1 MMECLYKTT
10 TKFTLEEYKKFN
22 NAVLMK
28 KHIWILMSVAILF
41 ILLGGILLR
50 SPFLI
55 AFAVL
60 YPFLFIFIKNNS
72 VKRVFHSNQITKNV
86 DVTFEFYEDYFK
98 ETHEAGEAKIPYDKL
113 NEIIETKTNFYLMI
127 AKNQGYMILKENMP
141 EGLEEFIRNI
151 KTLKGC

>member
-1 MMECLYKTT
+1 MMECLFKTT
-10 TKFTLEEYKKFN
+10 TRFTLEEYKKFN
-22 NAVLMK
+22 NAILMK
-28 KHIWILMSVAILF
+28 KHIWIAMSVAILF
-41 ILLGGILLR
+41 ILLGGMLLN

-60 YPFLFIFIKNNS
+60 YPFLFILIKNNS
-72 VKRVFHSNQITKNV
+72 VKRVFNSNKITKNA

-151 KTLKGC
+151 NRKN